1 MEHLKVEKMAMQVV
15 SSEQKM
21 IGYGEV
27 IFFWFLVWLFG
38 IQYHYGKLLPNV
50 KPRVF
55 WYSLLII
62 SGVTSYYLYPLL
74 ESLFLQI

>member
-1 MEHLKVEKMAMQVV
+1 MVHLRVEKMAMLAVIRK
-15 SSEQKM
+15 KM

-38 IQYHYGKLLPNV
+38 IQYHYGRLLPNLR
-50 KPRVF
+50 PRVF

-62 SGVTSYYLYPLL
+62 SGVTSYYLYPYL
-74 ESLFLQI
+74 ELLFLQI